1 RLAGDPPVGPRP
13 YRRSGRPPRG
23 HQAAGHA
30 AGPGEPLLRGLLGDS
45 RQRDRGAVPL
55 LRHRCPPRH
64 RVEAEHTYGDVR
76 ASSAPRACFP
86 ARRNVVAF
94 VTQSTKLD
102 GPELIEVL
110 QVREVAYSLLARLFG
125 EEPDPDFLRELH
137 RRQVFMTFLYAD
149 ENPEV
154 REGTQR
160 VAAHL
165 AELETLGE
173 DGFEALRWDYTR
185 LFIGPDRL
193 PAPPWESAYLT
204 EERLLFQEPTLEV
217 R

>member
-1 RLAGDPPVGPRP
+1 M
-13 YRRSGRPPRG
+13 
-23 HQAAGHA
+23 
-30 AGPGEPLLRGLLGDS
+30 
-45 RQRDRGAVPL
+45 
-55 LRHRCPPRH
+55 
-64 RVEAEHTYGDVR
+64 
-76 ASSAPRACFP
+76 
-86 ARRNVVAF
+86 AF

-217 R
+217 RRAYRKYGLLPTKVSAPLSSNFSASGASPIPTESITIKKTRLNILIVFNLLPLSFRYF